1 MIAELLPWL
10 ADALVI
16 AGLVLMSISI
26 YGMIWMPDLYTRLHA
41 ASKGIIIGN
50 LLQLVAAMLVGEP
63 ATIMRAV
70 LIGLFLLLTT
80 PVSAHIIAQ
89 AAFQQR
95 EPLRTPGALDESGML
110 RENGEQEAR

>member
-1 MIAELLPWL
+1 MIADLLPWV

-16 AGLVLMSISI
+16 AALVLMSISI

-41 ASKGIIIGN
+41 ASKGVIIGN
-50 LLQLVAAMLVGEP
+50 LLQLLAAMLVGDR
-63 ATIMRAV
+63 AIIMRAV

-89 AAFQQR
+89 AAFQQG
-95 EPLRTPGALDESGML
+95 EPLRAPGALDKSGKL
-110 RENGEQEAR
+110 RKHEAQEQ